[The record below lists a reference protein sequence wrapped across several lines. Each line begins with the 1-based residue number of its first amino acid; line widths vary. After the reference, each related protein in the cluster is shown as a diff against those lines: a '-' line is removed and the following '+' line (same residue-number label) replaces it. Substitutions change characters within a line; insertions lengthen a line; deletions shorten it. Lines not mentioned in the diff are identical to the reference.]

1 MRTFKSAMLT
11 LSLLALPMIALPSL
25 AEAGRMSPKYRK
37 TATVYKAK
45 QSNKLRNKVN
55 SKMRTSNARWAKK
68 QANKKARTSIKPST
82 TRTYISRALHKQA
95 NKNYFLNGKR
105 LRVSN
110 VKINNNRISYKGG
123 EKFVGFTAKVKQS
136 GGSSYNAQGFV
147 RQKFDGQPKGQ
158 DRVRIISGTPT
169 FGVIVR

>member
-68 QANKKARTSIKPST
+68 QANK
-82 TRTYISRALHKQA
+82 
-95 NKNYFLNGKR
+95 NYFLNGKR

-123 EKFVGFTAKVKQS
+123 EKFEGFTAKVKQS